1 MKTDELIS
9 LMAAG
14 HQPVDTG
21 RLSHATWL
29 TAVAALAVTALLL
42 VNTLG
47 TRPDLAAAIMTMPV
61 IAKLLFGGSIAVVAL
76 ILFQQ
81 SLRPG
86 LKPRR
91 LAPLAAIPVMLVAIW
106 AAVAL
111 AQAPAAQWGTLTF
124 GRYWNSC
131 LIYVSAYSMVPLLAL
146 LLLARRGAPVDS
158 TLTGAS
164 AGLASAGLATVAYA
178 LHCPDD
184 AAPFL
189 ATWYTIA
196 MALVSGLAALVLPR
210 FLRW

>member
-1 MKTDELIS
+1 MKTDELIT

-21 RLSHATWL
+21 QLRRATWL
-29 TAVAALAVTALLL
+29 TTLVALAATAVLL

-47 TRPDLAAAIMTMPV
+47 ARPDLAQAIVTMPV
-61 IAKLLFGGSIAVVAL
+61 IAKLLFGGSIAVVSL

-91 LAPLAAIPVMLVAIW
+91 RLPAVAIPVALVVTW
-106 AAVAL
+106 AAFTL
-111 AQAPAAQWGTLTF
+111 AQAPTAQWGTLTF
-124 GRYWNSC
+124 GRYWDSC
-131 LIYVSAYSMVPLLAL
+131 LVYVFAYSMIPLLGL

-196 MALVSGLAALVLPR
+196 MVLVSGLAALVLPR

>member
-29 TAVAALAVTALLL
+29 AAVVALAVTALLL

-47 TRPDLAAAIMTMPV
+47 TRPDLAQAIMTMPV

-91 LAPLAAIPVMLVAIW
+91 LVPAVAIPVALVVTW
-106 AAVAL
+106 AVFTL

-124 GRYWNSC
+124 GRYWDSC
-131 LIYVSAYSMVPLLAL
+131 LVYVFAYSMIPLLGL
-146 LLLARRGAPVDS
+146 LLLARRGAPVDR

-196 MALVSGLAALVLPR
+196 MVLVSGLAALVLPR